1 MYLSCHNA
9 LKRFFFLTGY
19 PYFWVDSGKCR
30 SMTCQRTVVS
40 WRAWTANHAIHPLD
54 HNTSMK
60 YVFMILCE
68 NVNWKYILELVNWLK
83 IDFIVYHMIIFGDLV
98 LKCGIWHGTC
108 SIHLHV
114 VVQLHY
120 HYQIYYEFFFLSL
133 DTNIAFSFYRV
144 LAIFRMQVACF
155 ICCYV
160 YKPLAS
166 YGVIVM
172 NQQNCWTGVS
182 PFMWSNKGF
191 HMWEVTWIIIFT

>member
-19 PYFWVDSGKCR
+19 PYFWVESGNCR

-40 WRAWTANHAIHPLD
+40 CKSCDPSTRPQHLYEICFYD
-54 HNTSMK
+54 
-60 YVFMILCE
+60 FMWKCE
-68 NVNWKYILELVNWLK
+68 LKVYIRIGELIEDWFYSLSYDNL
-83 IDFIVYHMIIFGDLV
+83 GDLV

-182 PFMWSNKGF
+182 PFMWSNKGY